1 MPQVGTLSATS
12 SVHNFERVNLTGES
26 KMKTFNYFKLKSIGQ
41 KLSLLGLA
49 AMLAV
54 SCGSDKNETGPSN
67 NGTGSLPVGTSPVFS
82 DPSTGGNNLNVWNS
96 LKGSTSCSQ
105 GRMQDMTFTLQQASN
120 GSTIS
125 GYLQSGTVSGSS
137 QGSYYGKSANGD
149 LVFVSKVSNG
159 NQLGFNVVL
168 SFCQF
173 SDGVNQ
179 YIGPNAQM
187 SNFYVNALS
196 LNNSGSCATGAV
208 SNGQIGFYS
217 PAFGGYVPINVAS
230 AGINCY

>member
-1 MPQVGTLSATS
+1 
-12 SVHNFERVNLTGES
+12 
-26 KMKTFNYFKLKSIGQ
+26 MKTFKYFKLKSIGRQ
-41 KLSLLGLA
+41 LSVLGLT
-49 AMLAV
+49 AMLAA
-54 SCGSDKNETGPSN
+54 SCGSDKNEAGPAN
-67 NGTGSLPVGTSPVFS
+67 PNAGLPVGTSPVFNN
-82 DPSTGGNNLNVWNS
+82 PNTGGNSGNLQVWNQ
-96 LKGSTSCSQ
+96 LKSSTNCAQ
-105 GRMQDMTFTLQQASN
+105 GRMQDQTFTLQQQSSGY

-125 GYLQSGTVSGSS
+125 GWLQGGTVSGSA

-159 NQLGFNVVL
+159 NTLGYNVVL
-168 SFCQF
+168 SFCQY
-173 SDGVNQ
+173 SDGYQQ

-187 SNFYVNALS
+187 SQFYVNQLY

-217 PAFGGYVPINVAS
+217 PAYGGYVPINVAS